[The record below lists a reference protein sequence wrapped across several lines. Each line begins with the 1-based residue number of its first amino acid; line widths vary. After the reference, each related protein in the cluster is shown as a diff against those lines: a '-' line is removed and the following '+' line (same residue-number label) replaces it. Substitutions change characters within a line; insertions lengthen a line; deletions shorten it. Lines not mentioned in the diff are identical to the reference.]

1 MHAFDRRTDRILI
14 VRPRLHSLQR
24 GKNFA
29 MSIENTVRLKAAS
42 DEKSVLAGS
51 EFYTVK
57 ILHGKNFR
65 GVLQEFCD
73 M

>member
-1 MHAFDRRTDRILI
+1 
-14 VRPRLHSLQR
+14 
-24 GKNFA
+24 
-29 MSIENTVRLKAAS
+29 MSIENTGRLKVAS

-51 EFYTVK
+51 EFHTVK

-65 GVLQEFCD
+65 RMLQEFCD